1 MQGYEQAVFISY
13 AWGGE
18 REEAVN
24 QIDKALQQRGIKII
38 RDKRDLGYKGSIT
51 GFMERIGKGNCVIVV
66 ISDKYLRSPN
76 CMFELVEIA
85 ENKGFHDRIFP
96 IVLADADIYDP
107 VKRIE
112 YVKHWELKR
121 AELAQAMKSLDD
133 PANLQGIREDMDLYD
148 RIRDKVSGL
157 TSIFKDMNTLTPEMH
172 QDSNFSVL
180 FDVIEKRM
188 KEGLTI
194 PAIEVVTGVD
204 AGAVPTTLTSAPAA
218 AAGGLMALRDL
229 MQRSPVVRN
238 AVNGFRNDFKSTHE
252 QVNLLGDYKDLHD
265 QLHKLQFHCYNGVVQ
280 AATRFPDDDL
290 TLDSLTDHALT
301 LEGIFEELK
310 QIATSLSIPKQ
321 DLMWIDEVGLSKID
335 LRNAVDNLD
344 QSALKKVIWRLNRL
358 LTIQPARVNAL
369 LNFSAHA
376 LHLSELLSALES
388 VSNTLITLELDTSQV
403 NSFQSGITA
412 FNELNRSLSAL
423 IDDHDHW
430 QALDVELRRIEASIE
445 RDLFE
450 FEMSWPDI
458 KLKAGPLYIDNP
470 EDWASALKR
479 ESDILEEE
487 CKARNPLKVRRS
499 FRSYQ
504 RRVTDR
510 FYRVD
515 VQLKAL
521 CSDMR
526 QIGMPLAAVMEMIYD
541 YS

>member
-18 REEAVN
+18 REETVTK
-24 QIDKALQQRGIKII
+24 IDEALQKRGIKII
-38 RDKRDLGYKGSIT
+38 RDKRDLGYKGSIS
-51 GFMERIGKGNCVIVV
+51 GFMERIGQGNCVVVV

-85 ENKGFHDRIFP
+85 ENKQFHDRIFP
-96 IVLADADIYDP
+96 IVLADANIYDP
-107 VKRIE
+107 IKRID
-112 YVKHWELKR
+112 YVSHWEGKR
-121 AELAQAMKSLDD
+121 AELATAMKTLD

-157 TSIFKDMNTLTPEMH
+157 TSILKDMNTLTPEMH

-180 FDVIEKRM
+180 FDAIEKRM
-188 KEGLTI
+188 KEG
-194 PAIEVVTGVD
+194 PAVSATETAKVAKTGESRSAMV
-204 AGAVPTTLTSAPAA
+204 SAPAA
-218 AAGGLMALRDL
+218 AAGGLVALCEL

-280 AATRFPDDDL
+280 AATRFPGDDL
-290 TLDSLTDHALT
+290 TLDSLIDHALT

-310 QIATSLSIPKQ
+310 QVATRPSISKQ
-321 DLMWIDEVGLSKID
+321 ELNWIDDVGLAKAD
-335 LRNAVDNLD
+335 LRNAVDSLD
-344 QSALKKVIWRLNRL
+344 EASLKKVIWRLNRL
-358 LTIQPARVNAL
+358 LTIQPARINAL
-369 LNFSAHA
+369 LNYSAHA
-376 LHLSELLSALES
+376 LHLSELLSALAS
-388 VSNTLITLELDTSQV
+388 VSDTLSSPEFDTNQV
-403 NSFQSGITA
+403 AAFQSGLAA
-412 FNELNRSLSAL
+412 FGELNRSLSSL

-430 QALDVELRRIEASIE
+430 QALDVELRRIEASID
-445 RDLFE
+445 RDLIE
-450 FEMSWPDI
+450 FEMSWPEI
-458 KLKAGPLYIDNP
+458 KLRAGPLYIDNS
-470 EDWASALKR
+470 EEWASALKR
-479 ESDILEEE
+479 ESDILDEE
-487 CKARNPLKVRRS
+487 CKAKNPLKVRRG

-510 FYRVD
+510 FYRID
-515 VQLKAL
+515 IKLKAL

-526 QIGMPLAAVMEMIYD
+526 QIGMPLTAILEMIYD

>member
-18 REEAVN
+18 REATVN
-24 QIDKALQQRGIKII
+24 LIDEALQQRGIKIF
-38 RDKRDLGYKGSIT
+38 RDKRDLGYKGSIS
-51 GFMERIGKGNCVIVV
+51 GFMERIGQGNCVVVV

-85 ENKGFHDRIFP
+85 ENKQFHDRIFP
-96 IVLADADIYDP
+96 IVLADANIYDP
-107 VKRIE
+107 LKRID
-112 YVKHWELKR
+112 YVSHWEGKR
-121 AELAQAMKSLDD
+121 AELATAMKTLD

-157 TSIFKDMNTLTPEMH
+157 TSILKDMNTLTPELH
-172 QDSNFSVL
+172 QDSNFSML
-180 FDVIEKRM
+180 FDAIEKRM
-188 KEGLTI
+188 KEG
-194 PAIEVVTGVD
+194 PAVYATETTTQAK
-204 AGAVPTTLTSAPAA
+204 AGESRSGMVSAPAA
-218 AAGGLMALRDL
+218 AAGGLVALCEL

-280 AATRFPDDDL
+280 AATRFPGDDL

-310 QIATSLSIPKQ
+310 QVATRPSISKQ
-321 DLMWIDEVGLSKID
+321 ELTWIDDVGLAKTD
-335 LRNAVDNLD
+335 LRNAVDSLD
-344 QSALKKVIWRLNRL
+344 EASLKKVIWRLNRL
-358 LTIQPARVNAL
+358 LTIQPARINAL
-369 LNFSAHA
+369 LNYSAHA
-376 LHLSELLSALES
+376 LHLSELLSALAS
-388 VSNTLITLELDTSQV
+388 VSDTLSSPEFDTNQV
-403 NSFQSGITA
+403 AAFQSGLAA
-412 FNELNRSLSAL
+412 FGELNRSLSSL

-430 QALDVELRRIEASIE
+430 QALDVELRRIEASID
-445 RDLFE
+445 RDLIE

-458 KLKAGPLYIDNP
+458 KLRAGPLYIDNP
-470 EDWASALKR
+470 EEWASALKR
-479 ESDILEEE
+479 ESDILDDE
-487 CKARNPLKVRRS
+487 CKAKNPLKMRRG

-515 VQLKAL
+515 IKLKAL

-526 QIGMPLAAVMEMIYD
+526 QIGMPLAAILEMIYD